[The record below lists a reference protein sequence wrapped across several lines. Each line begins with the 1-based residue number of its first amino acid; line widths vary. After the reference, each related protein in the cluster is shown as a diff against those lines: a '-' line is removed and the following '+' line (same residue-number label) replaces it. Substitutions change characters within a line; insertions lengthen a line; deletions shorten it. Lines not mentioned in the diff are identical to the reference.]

1 MVRSFNYDTQQPLM
15 EFQVGECRCRI
26 VSRIAIARVIADR
39 IIAGEQRKI
48 SHVSSKSLVLS
59 FSSRSFSFIT
69 FQSRS
74 GLNSLVNAWIN
85 ENTQLVLLYVSQV
98 KSDKRHSGFAIS
110 TFESGV
116 FHLKK
121 LRSNHDT
128 FPSLKPFP
136 GLEVIPNENCKTLTV
151 NLRELVYSFDLNS
164 DKRRKL

>member
-59 FSSRSFSFIT
+59 FSSRSFPFIT

-110 TFESGV
+110 TFESEIAIE
-116 FHLKK
+116 
-121 LRSNHDT
+121 NHDSL
-128 FPSLKPFP
+128 PSLKHFP
-136 GLEVIPNENCKTLTV
+136 CLEVIPSKNCKTLTV
-151 NLRELVYSFDLNS
+151 NLRELVYSHTRS
-164 DKRRKL
+164 I